1 MVSTNNS
8 NISPATPKG
17 MCLQSEPSLCAFKSI
32 YPIHTIKTLTCHLVW
47 LNHLRFIY
55 LFIYLFTSFVHLSL
69 LYPWHWSTVMVCVL
83 IDLPTNLFRHSA
95 FIVRIVIAEVCRN
108 FFSQSAK
115 IFLSVLIYWQF
126 DLYYFFL
133 LLRAVLAMFLAIISP
148 SSYSWN
154 EWNVR
159 RVCFHNQNNS
169 TSFPGL
175 LG

>member
-1 MVSTNNS
+1 
-8 NISPATPKG
+8 
-17 MCLQSEPSLCAFKSI
+17 MCIQIDLSYSHYQNLNMSLSLTKSSKV
-32 YPIHTIKTLTCHLVW
+32 YLFLYFF
-47 LNHLRFIY
+47 LY
-55 LFIYLFTSFVHLSL
+55 LFIYLFVHLSL

-95 FIVRIVIAEVCRN
+95 FIVRIVIAGVWRN

-115 IFLSVLIYWQF
+115 IFLSVLIYRQF
-126 DLYYFFL
+126 SLYYFFL

-148 SSYSWN
+148 STYSWN